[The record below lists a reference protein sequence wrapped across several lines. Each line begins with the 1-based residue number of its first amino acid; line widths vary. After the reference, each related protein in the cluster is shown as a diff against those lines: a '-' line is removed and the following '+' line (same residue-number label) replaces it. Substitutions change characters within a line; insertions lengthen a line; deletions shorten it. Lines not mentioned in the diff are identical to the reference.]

1 MRVRYDRGLMRDVT
15 RKWMPAVILLLCAV
29 VMFASMDR
37 VPDPPAT
44 KPQHVAVQT
53 SSCTQHLEG
62 GYVPSSFCAV
72 NLGISLASV
81 PLLAVR
87 GGLTTKMPAFSV
99 PLIRHAADASP
110 PRLVS

>member
-1 MRVRYDRGLMRDVT
+1 MCDVT
-15 RKWMPAVILLLCAV
+15 RKWMLAVILLLCAV

-53 SSCTQHLEG
+53 SSCDLHLEG
-62 GYVPSSFCAV
+62 GYLPSSFCVV

-87 GGLTTKMPAFSV
+87 HGWTTKMPASTV
-99 PLIRHAADASP
+99 PLIRLAADASP
-110 PRLVS
+110 PRLAS